1 LKKIVLFLYF
11 VSLYN
16 ETKWYCTIFQEITMK
31 KTEIDYWITAMLA
44 SKSSVSDLN
53 ITVGRKLQVE
63 SSGKLLPVDVDPPI
77 RELTPFQTETFA
89 LNLIGKNKR
98 LLSDLVGNGSCDLS
112 YSLSDKARFRV
123 NIFTQKGY
131 MTTVL
136 RKIETEVP
144 SIENMNFPKAFGKM
158 ARELNGLVLFTGA
171 TGTGKTTSLAAL
183 LNRINEERA
192 VHVVTLEDPIEYTHV
207 HRQATFNQR
216 ELGNDFSSFAIGMR
230 AALRQAPKVILVG
243 EMRDKET
250 MEIGLTAAETGH
262 LVLSTLHTIDA
273 GQTINRALGMFD
285 KDEQPQIRNRLADTI
300 RWIVSQRLLPRVGGG
315 RIAALEI
322 LQTSLRVKDL
332 VVNGETEEKTYY
344 HIIKEGTTLDMR
356 TFDQHI
362 LELYNQGLVT
372 EETAMTYCS
381 HRNEIARG
389 IDSIRSARGEETST
403 LTGLGM
409 EEEKQRKDLFGN

>member
-1 LKKIVLFLYF
+1 MRGDGQILVSNRQERLKKIVLFLYF

-112 YSLSDKARFRV
+112 YSLSDQARFRV

-144 SIENMNFPKAFGKM
+144 SIENMNFC
-158 ARELNGLVLFTGA
+158 RSLNQF
-171 TGTGKTTSLAAL
+171 
-183 LNRINEERA
+183 
-192 VHVVTLEDPIEYTHV
+192 YTK
-207 HRQATFNQR
+207 F
-216 ELGNDFSSFAIGMR
+216 
-230 AALRQAPKVILVG
+230 
-243 EMRDKET
+243 
-250 MEIGLTAAETGH
+250 LT
-262 LVLSTLHTIDA
+262 
-273 GQTINRALGMFD
+273 
-285 KDEQPQIRNRLADTI
+285 
-300 RWIVSQRLLPRVGGG
+300 
-315 RIAALEI
+315 
-322 LQTSLRVKDL
+322 
-332 VVNGETEEKTYY
+332 
-344 HIIKEGTTLDMR
+344 IK
-356 TFDQHI
+356 
-362 LELYNQGLVT
+362 
-372 EETAMTYCS
+372 
-381 HRNEIARG
+381 
-389 IDSIRSARGEETST
+389 
-403 LTGLGM
+403 
-409 EEEKQRKDLFGN
+409 K